1 MMAEGEA
8 DKVCIEIYLQYLLYT
23 YILVVIAGVVKSE
36 LDMYLS
42 HSRIPQS
49 RGHATL
55 YSSSWTFL
63 SLSGTR
69 RSSSPN

>member
-8 DKVCIEIYLQYLLYT
+8 DKVCIGIYLQYLLYT

-42 HSRIPQS
+42 LIVEYLSRADMQPYIHRP
-49 RGHATL
+49 G
-55 YSSSWTFL
+55 
-63 SLSGTR
+63 
-69 RSSSPN
+69 RS

>member
-42 HSRIPQS
+42 LIVEYLSRADMQPYIHRP
-49 RGHATL
+49 G
-55 YSSSWTFL
+55 
-63 SLSGTR
+63 
-69 RSSSPN
+69 RS